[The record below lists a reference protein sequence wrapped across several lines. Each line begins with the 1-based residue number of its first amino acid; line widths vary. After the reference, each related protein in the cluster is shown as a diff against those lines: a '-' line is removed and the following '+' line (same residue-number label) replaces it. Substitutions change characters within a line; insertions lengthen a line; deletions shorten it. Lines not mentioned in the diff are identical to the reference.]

1 MNKQERKLKG
11 QAKFNKR
18 LKNYG
23 ITQEVFIN
31 GTSYTNRGVQV
42 NFNCYRT
49 TGKPCSCAGCSPGKV
64 EEKAKYRLNKFNKNK
79 MDE

>member
-11 QAKFNKR
+11 QAKFKKR

-23 ITQEVFIN
+23 IIQDIFDN
-31 GTSYTNRGVQV
+31 GWGNNPRNKLI

-49 TGKPCSCAGCSPGKV
+49 TGKPCSCIMCSPGKI
-64 EEKAKYRLNKFNKNK
+64 EEKAKYRFNKFDKK
-79 MDE
+79 LTDE